1 MKSTV
6 RDAAVGLAVVAVLWE
21 LVARVAAWDFVPPPS
36 RVLPIFL
43 SPVGRDIAVHGAV
56 TLARVLASLA
66 VGSLIGFPIGLVL
79 AQSHR
84 LHRLFSPVVAALYP
98 VPKIVFLPVAFV
110 AVGINDVARI
120 AIVAAIL
127 LFHIIVL
134 VRDAGRALPE
144 ELLRSVRSLGAGRL
158 ALLRFVYAP
167 AGFPALLSAVRVS
180 IGTSLA
186 VLFIAEQS
194 LTRWGLGYFIVVE
207 SYQTLR
213 YPRMYAGIIAMSVLG
228 LVLHYSVS
236 TVERSVGR
244 VYG

>member
-1 MKSTV
+1 M
-6 RDAAVGLAVVAVLWE
+6 A
-21 LVARVAAWDFVPPPS
+21 
-36 RVLPIFL
+36 
-43 SPVGRDIAVHGAV
+43 
-56 TLARVLASLA
+56 
-66 VGSLIGFPIGLVL
+66 
-79 AQSHR
+79 
-84 LHRLFSPVVAALYP
+84 
-98 VPKIVFLPVAFV
+98 
-110 AVGINDVARI
+110 GI
-120 AIVAAIL
+120 
-127 LFHIIVL
+127 
-134 VRDAGRALPE
+134 E
-144 ELLRSVRSLGAGRL
+144 E
-158 ALLRFVYAP
+158 
-167 AGFPALLSAVRVS
+167 PALLSAIRVS

>member
-1 MKSTV
+1 MKSTI
-6 RDAAVGLAVVAVLWE
+6 RDAALGLAVVTVLWE
-21 LVARVAAWDFVPPPS
+21 VVARIAAWDFVPPPS
-36 RVLPIFL
+36 RVFPIFV
-43 SPVGRDIAVHGAV
+43 SPVGLDIVAHAAA

-66 VGSLIGFPIGLVL
+66 AGSLIGFPVGLL
-79 AQSHR
+79 LGQSRR

-110 AVGINDVARI
+110 AMGINDAARI

-134 VRDAGRALPE
+134 VRDAGLALPE
-144 ELLRSVRSLGAGRL
+144 ELVRSVRSLGAGRL

-167 AGFPALLSAVRVS
+167 AGVPALISAVRVS

-194 LTRWGLGYFIVVE
+194 LARWGLGYFIVVE

-213 YPRMYAGIIAMSVLG
+213 YPRMYAGIVAMSVLG
-228 LVLHYSVS
+228 LALHYSVS
-236 TVERSVGR
+236 AVERSVR
-244 VYG
+244 VARG